1 MRLIPWAELGRPG
14 CQVHEPVR
22 LTIGVFDGVH
32 LGHRRLIQRILE
44 GAPGRLPLVVTFKQ
58 NPQQLLVPGLFP
70 GSITT
75 YAQKL
80 ERLEALGVEAVVAID
95 FSNELSKLSG
105 KAFLGALRENLTI
118 EKIVVGY
125 NFRYGKGRSAGTDDL
140 RGTFAGT
147 GTDVEVA
154 EPVLWGDSAVSSSRI
169 RKTVLEAE
177 FDAAREML
185 AAPFSVDLRGY
196 PLERLGLGCF
206 RVQRRIL
213 SQILPPIGT
222 YRVSCEGEGETGS
235 VTIAADTLVLEGT
248 LAWDT
253 RPLDSHKRV
262 QTDRKEYRGCH

>member
-1 MRLIPWAELGRPG
+1 MRLIPWAKLGRPG
-14 CQVHEPVR
+14 WEVPVPVR

-32 LGHRRLIQRILE
+32 LGHRRLIRGILDD
-44 GAPGRLPLVVTFKQ
+44 AAGRLPLVVTFEQ
-58 NPQQLLVPGLFP
+58 NPQQLLAPGSFP

-80 ERLEALGVEAVVAID
+80 ERLEALGVQAVVAID

-140 RGTFAGT
+140 RETFAGT
-147 GTDVEVA
+147 GTDVVVA

-169 RKTVLEAE
+169 RKTVQEAE
-177 FDAAREML
+177 LAAAREML
-185 AAPFSVDLRGY
+185 AAPFSVDLRGLS
-196 PLERLGLGCF
+196 LETLGSGCF
-206 RVQRRIL
+206 LVQRRIL

-222 YRVSCEGEGETGS
+222 YRVSCEGEAGTGR
-235 VTIAADTLVLEGT
+235 VTVTVDDLVLEGT

-253 RPLDSHKRV
+253 RPIAFD
-262 QTDRKEYRGCH
+262 

>member
-1 MRLIPWAELGRPG
+1 VRLIPWAELGRPDG
-14 CQVHEPVR
+14 AVRAPVR

-32 LGHRRLIQRILE
+32 LGHRGLIQRILA
-44 GAPGRLPLVVTFKQ
+44 GDAGRVPLVVTFKQ
-58 NPQQLLVPGLFP
+58 NPQLILAPDAFP

-80 ERLEALGVEAVVAID
+80 ERLETLGVQAVVPID

-177 FDAAREML
+177 FGAAREML
-185 AAPFSVDLRGY
+185 AAPFSVDLRGV
-196 PLERLGLGCF
+196 PLERLGDGCF
-206 RVQRRIL
+206 RVERRIL
-213 SQILPPIGT
+213 GQVLPPAGT
-222 YRVSCEGEGETGS
+222 YRVSCEGQGGTGS
-235 VTIAADTLVLEGT
+235 LTVAADHLVLEG
-248 LAWDT
+248 LLGWDT
-253 RPLDSHKRV
+253 RPIGFD
-262 QTDRKEYRGCH
+262 